1 MKLLKFALIVPILIG
16 CSSKNNSIEVLK
28 ANAKSYKE
36 VANTTAYRGD
46 EAIIY
51 FNIDNNRLNINLVD
65 KNEVNELDTLS
76 INECKVNK
84 DIYTPIEDPQA
95 DSQEAGKHYYIDLNK
110 DYKKLKIECKLSN
123 GKVVKK
129 SLKKYWKY

>member
-28 ANAKSYKE
+28 ANAKSYVE
-36 VANTTAYRGD
+36 VANTTAVRLE

-51 FNIDNNRLNINLVD
+51 FNIDNNRLNINLID
-65 KNEVNELDTLS
+65 KTETSDMDNLS
-76 INECKVNK
+76 ITECKVNK
-84 DIYTPIEDPQA
+84 KLYTPIEEDNT
-95 DSQEAGKHYYIDLNK
+95 QEIGKHYFITLNK
-110 DYKKLKIECKLSN
+110 VYKKLNIECKLSN

-129 SLKKYWKY
+129 SLKKYWEY